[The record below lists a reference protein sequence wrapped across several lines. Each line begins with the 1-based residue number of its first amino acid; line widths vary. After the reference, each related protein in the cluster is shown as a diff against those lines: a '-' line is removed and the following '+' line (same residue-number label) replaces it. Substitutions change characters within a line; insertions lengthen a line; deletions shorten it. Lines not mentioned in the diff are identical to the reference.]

1 VIPDTL
7 VIYLTDLGAMNKSG
21 KDAARE
27 SRVETKRRNS
37 QELRSMEEGRLEICG
52 PGSLSYPVFG

>member
-27 SRVETKRRNS
+27 SRVETKRRIS
-37 QELRSMEEGRLEICG
+37 QELREKKTKVKDKAEAETYNR
-52 PGSLSYPVFG
+52 